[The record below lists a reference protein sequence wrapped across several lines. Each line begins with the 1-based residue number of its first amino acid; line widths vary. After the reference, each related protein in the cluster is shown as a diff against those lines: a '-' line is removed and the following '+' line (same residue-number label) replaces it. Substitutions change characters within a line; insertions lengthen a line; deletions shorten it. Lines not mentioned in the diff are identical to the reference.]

1 MSSAATAPGV
11 SPTPALTWERPFV
24 PRLVFV
30 KPWNEWAESS
40 HLEPDLRH
48 GHGQL
53 QVTGEEL
60 DACQAATTSSQQL
73 PSFKACLGWQ
83 KTGNK
88 TWRSTVSASLTFRI
102 DETNSDDDPA
112 SGIVSSVQ
120 EAE

>member
-1 MSSAATAPGV
+1 
-11 SPTPALTWERPFV
+11 
-24 PRLVFV
+24 
-30 KPWNEWAESS
+30 
-40 HLEPDLRH
+40 LRH

-53 QVTGEEL
+53 QFIGEEL
-60 DACQAATTSSQQL
+60 DVCQAATTSSQNL